1 MSEHDF
7 ISLNIQLG
15 NGNRLT
21 FSAADVAGLNKFLY
35 DLNEV
40 DETDPEGVSP
50 LSDILDHVQTINA
63 AVVLKFPS
71 AATNGA
77 SAPTNSGGVASVGKS
92 CVHGAMTYRE
102 GTTKSGPNAG
112 KTYKGYFCP
121 APRGAN
127 QCKPEFIN
135 D

>member
-35 DLNEV
+35 DLNAV
-40 DETDPEGVSP
+40 DETDPEGISP

-71 AATNGA
+71 TATTTVTANSAA
-77 SAPTNSGGVASVGKS
+77 PASVGKS
-92 CVHGAMTYRE
+92 CQHGPMTYRE
-102 GTTKSGPNAG
+102 GTAKSGPNVG
-112 KTYKGYFCP
+112 QPYKLWFCP
-121 APRGAN
+121 RPQGAPDKCRPIPA
-127 QCKPEFIN
+127 
-135 D
+135 